1 MSDEPT
7 FDVEVEGTTYTLVPQ
22 PLRTSLSDSPAAL
35 WGFQVHVL
43 REGELAGIKTCFVG
57 RVRVHTKDPTAADGP
72 VAAPCRSFTTSPWAR
87 FASASS
93 RAKRET
99 RSSSPDLERS
109 ARLM

>member
-43 REGELAGIKTCFVG
+43 RDGELVGIKTCFVG
-57 RVRVHTKDPTAADGP
+57 RVRVHTKDPAAADGP
-72 VAAPCRSFTTSPWAR
+72 VAALMPILHDVAVGKIRERIEQGATGDEIL
-87 FASASS
+87 FA
-93 RAKRET
+93 
-99 RSSSPDLERS
+99 
-109 ARLM
+109 

>member
-43 REGELAGIKTCFVG
+43 RDGELVGIKTCFVG

-72 VAAPCRSFTTSPWAR
+72 VASLMPILHDVAVGKIRERIEQGETGDEIL
-87 FASASS
+87 FA
-93 RAKRET
+93 
-99 RSSSPDLERS
+99 
-109 ARLM
+109 